1 MVEKSVLSR
10 HDDTQSKYIA
20 VSGVDRRLLHDG
32 SFCVCAE
39 TSEDAFRYTRQ
50 KQVHQLY
57 HV

>member
-20 VSGVDRRLLHDG
+20 VGDIDRRLLRGG
-32 SFCVCAE
+32 SCCVRAKIA
-39 TSEDAFRYTRQ
+39 EDAFHHTRQ